1 MAKKNSPDHPVN
13 VASVKQISPFR
24 YPGGKTWM
32 VPYVRDF
39 LATIPKPT
47 VSVEP
52 FLGGGSISMAIAH
65 EELAGQAVMV
75 ELDPDVAAVWSVIC
89 DTAPADAQALMSRI
103 GAFHCTEANARA
115 VLDGPCTGRV
125 DMAFRTI
132 VRNRVQRGG
141 ILAPGASLIKAGE
154 NGKGVASR
162 WYPDTLNRR
171 IGVIQAMSG
180 RLDFRQGDAFA
191 VIAEFS
197 TDPEAFFF
205 VDPPYT
211 AGGKRAGSR
220 LYAQAQ
226 LDHDALFR
234 DLSNVAGTVMM
245 TYDDAPEVLDMAAK
259 YGFRVER
266 IAMKNAHHT
275 TMKEVVLTKAAA
287 PKVAHRNAA

>member
-1 MAKKNSPDHPVN
+1 MAKNTSSDQPVN

-32 VPYVRDF
+32 VPYVLDF
-39 LATIPKPT
+39 LAARPKPT

-52 FLGGGSISMAIAH
+52 FLGGGSISMAIADND
-65 EELAGQAVMV
+65 LADRVVMV
-75 ELDPDVAAVWSVIC
+75 ELDPAVAAVWSVIC
-89 DTAPADAQALMSRI
+89 DSAPADAQALMASI
-103 GAFHCTEANARA
+103 EAFDCTEANARA
-115 VLDGPCTGRV
+115 ILDGTCAGRV

-141 ILAPGASLIKAGE
+141 ILAPGARLIKAGE
-154 NGKGVASR
+154 NGKGIASR
-162 WYPDTLNRR
+162 WYPDTLNKR
-171 IGVIQAMSG
+171 IGMIQAMAG

-191 VIAEFS
+191 VIAELA

-205 VDPPYT
+205 VDPLHT

-234 DLSNVAGTVMM
+234 DLSSVAGTVMM
-245 TYDDAPEVLDMAAK
+245 TYDDAPEVFDLAAK
-259 YGFRVER
+259 YGFTVER
-266 IAMKNAHHT
+266 IAMRNTHHR
-275 TMKEVVLTKAAA
+275 TMKEVVLTKPASPKIAAL
-287 PKVAHRNAA
+287 NAA